1 MPLTLDRIGQILLAV
16 GSLVGGIHDR
26 TLLLTDYSRTVT

>member
-1 MPLTLDRIGQILLAV
+1 MSLTLDRIGQILLAV
-16 GSLVGGIHDR
+16 GGLADEIHDR